1 MDASALIDQRKAL
14 LDKREQMIQ
23 QINAIAQKREELV
36 ALVHRCEGAIEMLN
50 SLIPPEPAHDISG

>member
-1 MDASALIDQRKAL
+1 MDTPTLVDQRKAL

-50 SLIPPEPAHDISG
+50 SLIPPEPTHDVSG